1 MPVPVPVHVPVPV
14 SYPDAMSEPQSRC
27 EFRFAYNSLLLVTS
41 GMTVSQMMPSCH
53 PFACGACV
61 VGGAV
66 AVLGLLRVLFAR
78 KPDEMRVVRD
88 VNRGLLELLPLPLV
102 NMELYRRTQ
111 GTLSPLVWGHCIIL
125 FPLMFDLNCSINHEH
140 TNCNLTDTLRDLTM
154 LGNIISLGYLAYREA
169 NSIYL
174 RMTLSMFL
182 VKYTPVLLD
191 YVNDGT
197 GEDMIVCCSA
207 YFFYQL
213 SKVTALVEE

>member
-1 MPVPVPVHVPVPV
+1 
-14 SYPDAMSEPQSRC
+14 MSEPQSRY
-27 EFRFAYNSLLLVTS
+27 ELRLAYNSLLLMTS
-41 GMTVSQMMPSCH
+41 GLTVSQMMPSCH

-61 VGGAV
+61 VGGTV
-66 AVLGLLRVLFAR
+66 AVLGLLRVLFAS
-78 KPDEMRVVRD
+78 KPDEMAVVRD
-88 VNRGLLELLPLPLV
+88 INRGLLELLPLPLV

-111 GTLSPLVWGHCIIL
+111 GTCSPLVLGHCVVL
-125 FPLMFDLNCSINHEH
+125 FPLLLDLNCSVKQQQS
-140 TNCNLTDTLRDLTM
+140 NCNLSDTLRDLTM
-154 LGNIISLGYLAYREA
+154 LANIISLGYLAYREA

-174 RMTLSMFL
+174 QMSASMLL

-213 SKVTALVEE
+213 GKVTALVEE